1 MEATFTMKN
10 STASGVFCLET
21 ARSFRAEAKK
31 HNFYRMFLVTE
42 EGVPHFKVTVLSV
55 SGLRQSSLGLG

>member
-1 MEATFTMKN
+1 MEAIFTMKN

-31 HNFYRMFLVTE
+31 HNFYRMFLVK